1 MFRFFF
7 SFDHGKK
14 TKGKLCSCSWQQ
26 IPSILPFDKRL
37 NIYGHFKTMAVM
49 YCLLEKLK
57 LGIEVELC
65 SCYYSSMCQSRTY
78 SCIFCQLFFL
88 GGQKLLSSYVHGS
101 FSFTDHC
108 SIASAFLCSVWTQL
122 LWPSVLSI
130 SCMLLGFVPIGSHCS
145 SEAGVIVPFPKK
157 FFFLLFSFFSLRVS
171 EGFVDCVGRYIR
183 VLVSAFVVDSGQG
196 YGTGSQCWW

>member
-1 MFRFFF
+1 MFMFFF

-37 NIYGHFKTMAVM
+37 NIYGHFKTMTVM

-78 SCIFCQLFFL
+78 SCIFC
-88 GGQKLLSSYVHGS
+88 
-101 FSFTDHC
+101 
-108 SIASAFLCSVWTQL
+108 
-122 LWPSVLSI
+122 
-130 SCMLLGFVPIGSHCS
+130 
-145 SEAGVIVPFPKK
+145 
-157 FFFLLFSFFSLRVS
+157 
-171 EGFVDCVGRYIR
+171 
-183 VLVSAFVVDSGQG
+183 
-196 YGTGSQCWW
+196 

>member
-1 MFRFFF
+1 MFMFFF
-7 SFDHGKK
+7 SFDHDKR

-37 NIYGHFKTMAVM
+37 NIYGHFKTMTVM

-88 GGQKLLSSYVHGS
+88 GGQKLLSSYVCFFFWCFVQGFLS
-101 FSFTDHC
+101 FSVRARVMNPRWCWDQGQIRIRIRIMSMIRIMIRSTIRSRSMIRNNAC
-108 SIASAFLCSVWTQL
+108 NSVVCSV
-122 LWPSVLSI
+122 VI
-130 SCMLLGFVPIGSHCS
+130 YYYS
-145 SEAGVIVPFPKK
+145 SLNIFEKRKK
-157 FFFLLFSFFSLRVS
+157 
-171 EGFVDCVGRYIR
+171 
-183 VLVSAFVVDSGQG
+183 
-196 YGTGSQCWW
+196 